1 MTGELFFNGD
11 SLRFMPGYPPNYA
24 GPVLPSAVARYASG
38 PWGIV
43 CLQEIKAENY
53 LLRHFLF
60 AVKQILF
67 LRTIEKDEGVQSI
80 ICLKGEL
87 DYSVKGLPTVA
98 IQEKEFHLLNA
109 HEGPAVIGLKW
120 GKTCSVLNTYYQPQ
134 LYEDLLGSFPLFK
147 KQLKKAAQKAFH
159 FCTPTVARH
168 SIHDSIQAIFLDD
181 YAANIERKYIE
192 KRIET
197 SLFTQ
202 LAQTYSPRIHER
214 PSTAE
219 KEKAD
224 AARAMILQNLRK
236 HIPVE
241 DIARELNCSPSWLQ
255 KAFSKIHNM
264 GMRHFLREQR
274 MYAAKERLLQ
284 GESLKSV
291 AIDVGMKPRY
301 FPEEFKSFFGYSVT
315 ELKKGMRR

>member
-1 MTGELFFNGD
+1 MTGELYFNGD
-11 SLRFMPGYPPNYA
+11 SLRFMPGYPPNYP
-24 GPVLPSAVARYASG
+24 GPLLPSAVARYASG
-38 PWGIV
+38 HWGMV
-43 CLQEIKAENY
+43 CLQEILTENY

-60 AVKQILF
+60 AAKQILF

-80 ICLKGEL
+80 VCLKGEM

-98 IQEKEFHLLNA
+98 IQEKQFHLLNA

-120 GKTCSVLNTYYQPQ
+120 GRPCSVLNTYYQPG

-147 KQLKKAAQKAFH
+147 KHLKKAARKVFH
-159 FCTPTVARH
+159 FSAPTVARH
-168 SIHDSIQAIFLDD
+168 SIHDAIQAIFLDR
-181 YAANIERKYIE
+181 YAASIERKYIE
-192 KRIET
+192 KRIAT
-197 SLFTQ
+197 SLFIQ
-202 LAQTYSPRIHER
+202 LAQTYSPRIHEKA
-214 PSTAE
+214 SAIE

-224 AARAMILQNLRK
+224 AARALILQNLRK

-241 DIARELNCSPSWLQ
+241 EIARELNCSPSWLQ
-255 KAFSKIHNM
+255 KAFSKIHQM

-274 MYAAKERLLQ
+274 MYAAKEKLLK

-315 ELKKGMRR
+315 EMKKGMRR